1 MFVCEFCRKPFETR
15 KAIYSHQRVHS
26 YDCLHCYICS
36 PVQAFYTI
44 SALKNHWIVAHEG
57 KRTKC
62 TVCNKL
68 YLREYHL
75 KKHLCIDGLRLSEEA
90 YYLQKVNRMRKER
103 QLIERIDL
111 DTYTSILTSREYFS
125 SADRALYAE
134 HRRLC
139 APSSKNQP
147 FSDIFLPPITN
158 QMVTTIRESLV
169 SEKIIRTLVSYR
181 KEKIDIRG
189 CDIKTLQGLNWLN
202 EVIIDTYLEML
213 KLRNDAS
220 EDLPSIAYLGTFFY
234 KSLERFGYN
243 SKVTK
248 NMNIFSLDLLFI
260 PLHLE
265 VHWCLA
271 VVDFRTFTISIYDS
285 MSGGNS
291 IPLSAI
297 LGFVKKEF
305 EKLHRSD
312 LNEAKM
318 PAFNLINE
326 ENIPRQENGSD
337 CGAFTLLYA
346 DFLSR
351 NSPFSFTQKDLPY
364 YRTRMSHEIITNT
377 LFNN

>member
-1 MFVCEFCRKPFETR
+1 MIEEKASAEFK
-15 KAIYSHQRVHS
+15 
-26 YDCLHCYICS
+26 
-36 PVQAFYTI
+36 
-44 SALKNHWIVAHEG
+44 
-57 KRTKC
+57 
-62 TVCNKL
+62 
-68 YLREYHL
+68 
-75 KKHLCIDGLRLSEEA
+75 
-90 YYLQKVNRMRKER
+90 
-103 QLIERIDL
+103 
-111 DTYTSILTSREYFS
+111 
-125 SADRALYAE
+125 
-134 HRRLC
+134 
-139 APSSKNQP
+139 
-147 FSDIFLPPITN
+147 
-158 QMVTTIRESLV
+158 
-169 SEKIIRTLVSYR
+169 
-181 KEKIDIRG
+181 
-189 CDIKTLQGLNWLN
+189 
-202 EVIIDTYLEML
+202 EML

-234 KSLERFGYN
+234 KNLERFGYN

-297 LGFVKKEF
+297 LGFVKKEY